1 MLYMFHVEQRPQPTI
16 NQQPI
21 DILEQPKV
29 WFRTICKQNGLDVSD
44 HQLELLE
51 KFVGLLLEWNK
62 KINLISRKDEENIWE
77 NHILHSAAIL
87 FKLCFPGNVK
97 CLDIGTGG
105 GLPGIPL
112 KILAPNISITL
123 LDSTQK
129 KIHAVQ
135 DMIAALSLKDINAVW
150 GRAEEIGR
158 LPEHRD
164 QYDVVF
170 ARAVA
175 ELREIVKWSKLF
187 LKDSFTTKTQTRP
200 NAAGGRGH
208 KESIL
213 DKTKVEIVPP
223 VLIALKGG
231 NLESEIQA
239 VNKGFKSLS
248 VRTINLTLHGSAQF
262 EEGEKKI
269 VVVG

>member
-1 MLYMFHVEQRPQPTI
+1 MEH
-16 NQQPI
+16 
-21 DILEQPKV
+21 PKI

-44 HQLELLE
+44 HQLDLLE

-77 NHILHSAAIL
+77 SHILHSAAIL
-87 FKLCFPGNVK
+87 LKLSFPENAK

-135 DMIAALSLKDINAVW
+135 DIVGALSLKDVNTVW

-158 LPEHRD
+158 QPEHRN
-164 QYDVVF
+164 QYDIVF
-170 ARAVA
+170 ARGVA
-175 ELREIVKWSKLF
+175 ELRDLVKWSKFF
-187 LKDSFTTKTQTRP
+187 LGKAFTAKTPPQ
-200 NAAGGRGH
+200 AGQARQEEKNLGSS
-208 KESIL
+208 KIKIE
-213 DKTKVEIVPP
+213 PP
-223 VLIALKGG
+223 ALIALKGG
-231 NLESEIQA
+231 DLESEIQA
-239 VNKGFKSLS
+239 AQKSFKTLS
-248 VRTINLTLHGSAQF
+248 IKAINLTLQGSNQF

-269 VVVG
+269 VVVEGF

>member
-1 MLYMFHVEQRPQPTI
+1 MEQAKI
-16 NQQPI
+16 
-21 DILEQPKV
+21 
-29 WFRTICKQNGLDVSD
+29 WFRTASKQNGLDISD
-44 HQLELLE
+44 HQLNLLD

-77 NHILHSAAIL
+77 NHILHSASIL
-87 FKLCFPGNVK
+87 FKLSFPETAR

-135 DMIAALSLKDINAVW
+135 EMITALSLKDINAVW

-158 LPEHRD
+158 QPEHRN
-164 QYDVVF
+164 QYDVVL
-170 ARAVA
+170 ARSVA
-175 ELREIVKWSKLF
+175 ELKDLVTWSKLF
-187 LKDSFTTKTQTRP
+187 LVEKSATKPQTRP

-208 KESIL
+208 EEKKL
-213 DKTKVEIVPP
+213 NDARFEIVSPA
-223 VLIALKGG
+223 LIALKGG
-231 NLESEIQA
+231 NLEGEIQA
-239 VNKGFKSLS
+239 AQRSYKSLS
-248 VRTINLTLHGSAQF
+248 IKTINLTLQGSKQF
-262 EEGEKKI
+262 EEGDKKI
-269 VVVG
+269 VVVEGL